1 MTDGRSIDDRNLDPL
16 RQRAA
21 AASAHVRPHWD
32 DSRAAHLIER
42 TAARQ
47 RRERIARGA
56 AWGTLAAAALAL
68 LAWSV
73 TDPSRPPASSPAPEA
88 LASPGVLRFADG
100 SAVIPIEPGTE
111 VLVDSARLS
120 AIELELTRG
129 AARFEV
135 TPSLPRAFAVQAGH
149 VRVSVVGTVFTIRRT
164 DGEVDVEV
172 IEGVVRVTDADAET
186 TLRAG
191 ERRVFRSSDAV
202 GAALPPSTSAAAAA
216 LAAMTEAGE
225 GSEPEEAVAAPRVL
239 PREDPTEEDP
249 AEETPAEETGY
260 EETGDEET
268 GDETAP
274 EEDASDDAAHAGWT
288 ALAEEGRFDEG
299 YALLLQDREVL
310 RSDDIETLMEAADCA
325 RHSGH
330 PAESLAYLFRAR
342 EVGEGDPRAAMVSF
356 TLGRVLLSQLHRPS
370 EAAAEFARAR
380 ELAPSGSLASDALA
394 REVEAWASSGDAGR
408 ARSRAEEY
416 LSTYPTGV
424 HADAVR
430 QHGGLE

>member
-1 MTDGRSIDDRNLDPL
+1 MTDDRSIDDRNLDPL
-16 RQRAA
+16 RQRAS

-32 DSRAAHLIER
+32 ESRAAHLIER

-68 LAWSV
+68 LAWSA
-73 TDPSRPPASSPAPEA
+73 TDPSPPTVSSAPPPHA
-88 LASPGVLRFADG
+88 PVSPGVLRFADG
-100 SAVIPIEPGTE
+100 SAVIPMEPGTE

-149 VRVSVVGTVFTIRRT
+149 VRVSVVGTVFTVRRT
-164 DGEVDVEV
+164 EGEVDVEV
-172 IEGVVRVTDADAET
+172 IEGVVRVTDGDAET

-191 ERRVFRSSDAV
+191 ERRVFRASDAV
-202 GAALPPSTSAAAAA
+202 GAALPPSTSAVA
-216 LAAMTEAGE
+216 LAPEAGE
-225 GSEPEEAVAAPRVL
+225 GSELEESVTAPRVL
-239 PREDPTEEDP
+239 PREDPTEDP
-249 AEETPAEETGY
+249 AEETPAEETAPD
-260 EETGDEET
+260 GDS
-268 GDETAP
+268 P
-274 EEDASDDAAHAGWT
+274 DDAAHSAWT

-408 ARSRAEEY
+408 ARARAEEY